1 MIKIGRRGSITTH
14 LTVKGKQGHI
24 AYPFEALNPST
35 PLIKILDELKSKPL
49 DKGNKNF
56 QPSNLEITKIQINNS
71 ADNVIPARATAT
83 FNIRYNN
90 LHTFGSLKKY
100 ILKIINKFEKK
111 YKCKTE
117 TKFIGTGTAFLTKPN
132 NTVKN
137 IQKIIQKET
146 GQKTLLSTTGGTSD
160 ARFIKDIAPCIEFG
174 LVGNTMHQ
182 VDERS
187 SIKDMKKLKQV
198 YLKIIK
204 NFF

>member
-49 DKGNKNF
+49 DKGNKDF

-90 LHTFGSLKKY
+90 QIWNSEGKKRNEK
-100 ILKIINKFEKK
+100 IL
-111 YKCKTE
+111 T
-117 TKFIGTGTAFLTKPN
+117 
-132 NTVKN
+132 
-137 IQKIIQKET
+137 
-146 GQKTLLSTTGGTSD
+146 
-160 ARFIKDIAPCIEFG
+160 R
-174 LVGNTMHQ
+174 
-182 VDERS
+182 
-187 SIKDMKKLKQV
+187 
-198 YLKIIK
+198 
-204 NFF
+204 